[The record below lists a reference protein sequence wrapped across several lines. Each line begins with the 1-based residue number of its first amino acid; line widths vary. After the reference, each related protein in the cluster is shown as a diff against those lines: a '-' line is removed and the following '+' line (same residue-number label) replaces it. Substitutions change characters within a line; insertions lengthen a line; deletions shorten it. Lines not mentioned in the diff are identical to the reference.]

1 MNIFGKDQRS
11 GLPFPPKIDRKE
23 KRVVSFTHEQ
33 NIICCQ
39 IKLDD
44 VAYEQTIICMQLFAC
59 HVVGCRP
66 MKRKKNL
73 HRVTMVVVFLLLL
86 RKCYRD
92 MFVACVYNDNVLQ
105 VLRATRLTSVTQSV
119 YLGFLSNGVQPA
131 SMLSYLG
138 EWNESREN
146 TRASSEAA
154 RGPSL
159 ARSRA
164 ARFACPNRRACS
176 QAERGWT
183 VQIYIRD

>member
-1 MNIFGKDQRS
+1 MRIRSYLNAVLRLINNKLLLLLLLLLVNEYLWKDQRS

-39 IKLDD
+39 TELDD

-119 YLGFLSNGVQPA
+119 YFGFLSNGV
-131 SMLSYLG
+131 
-138 EWNESREN
+138 
-146 TRASSEAA
+146 
-154 RGPSL
+154 
-159 ARSRA
+159 
-164 ARFACPNRRACS
+164 
-176 QAERGWT
+176 
-183 VQIYIRD
+183 

>member
-39 IKLDD
+39 TELDD

-66 MKRKKNL
+66 IKRKKNL
-73 HRVTMVVVFLLLL
+73 HRMTMVVVFLLLR

-105 VLRATRLTSVTQSV
+105 VLRAIKDLPQLLSLCTLDSCLTGFSLRTCSPIWASETSLARTR
-119 YLGFLSNGVQPA
+119 
-131 SMLSYLG
+131 
-138 EWNESREN
+138 
-146 TRASSEAA
+146 EAA

-176 QAERGWT
+176 QAKRE
-183 VQIYIRD
+183 

>member
-39 IKLDD
+39 TELDD

-105 VLRATRLTSVTQSV
+105 VLRAIRLTSVTQSV
-119 YLGFLSNGVQPA
+119 YFGFLSNGVFALLAQI
-131 SMLSYLG
+131 G
-138 EWNESREN
+138 E
-146 TRASSEAA
+146 
-154 RGPSL
+154 L
-159 ARSRA
+159 ARRLNGIEQSRYTSETRLLC
-164 ARFACPNRRACS
+164 RF
-176 QAERGWT
+176 T
-183 VQIYIRD
+183 VYC

>member
-39 IKLDD
+39 TKLDD

-59 HVVGCRP
+59 HVVDCRP
-66 MKRKKNL
+66 MNRKKNL

-92 MFVACVYNDNVLQ
+92 MFMACVYNDNVLQ
-105 VLRATRLTSVTQSV
+105 VLRAIRLNSVTQSV
-119 YLGFLSNGVQPA
+119 YFGFLSNGV
-131 SMLSYLG
+131 
-138 EWNESREN
+138 
-146 TRASSEAA
+146 
-154 RGPSL
+154 
-159 ARSRA
+159 
-164 ARFACPNRRACS
+164 
-176 QAERGWT
+176 
-183 VQIYIRD
+183 

>member
-1 MNIFGKDQRS
+1 MRIRSYLNAVLRLINNKLLLLLLLLLLLKEYLWEDQRS

-39 IKLDD
+39 TKLDD

-66 MKRKKNL
+66 MKRKNNL
-73 HRVTMVVVFLLLL
+73 HRMTMVVVFLLLL

-105 VLRATRLTSVTQSV
+105 VLRAIRLTSVTQSV
-119 YLGFLSNGVQPA
+119 YFGFLSNGV
-131 SMLSYLG
+131 
-138 EWNESREN
+138 
-146 TRASSEAA
+146 
-154 RGPSL
+154 
-159 ARSRA
+159 
-164 ARFACPNRRACS
+164 
-176 QAERGWT
+176 
-183 VQIYIRD
+183 